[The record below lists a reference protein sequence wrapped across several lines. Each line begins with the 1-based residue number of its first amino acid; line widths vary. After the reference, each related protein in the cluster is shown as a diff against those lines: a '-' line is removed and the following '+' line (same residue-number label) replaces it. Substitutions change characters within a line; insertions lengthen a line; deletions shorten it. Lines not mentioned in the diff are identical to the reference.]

1 MDPAARIL
9 ILYHIIYQKKYR
21 PKLRLLTGENN
32 LLQRLRDLEQLQ
44 KFPPSQKAI
53 EKYENIDQL
62 LNKARLQANS
72 KIINIHTTKVQSSR
86 KVKLAQLRV
95 RLFDMLIKI
104 KETDINIKLKTVR
117 NLAKIIGRCWWLQ
130 MDPTNLLHLKTKI
143 N

>member
-53 EKYENIDQL
+53 EDYKKIDQFL
-62 LNKARLQANS
+62 TKSRLQANP
-72 KIINIHTTKVQSSR
+72 KIRNLCITKIQSFR
-86 KVKLAQLRV
+86 KVKFAQLRV
-95 RLFDMLIKI
+95 QQCDLIIKR
-104 KETDINIKLKTVR
+104 KETDTNIKLKTVIK
-117 NLAKIIGRCWWLQ
+117 LAKIIGRRWWLHL
-130 MDPTNLLHLKTKI
+130 DPTTLLHLKTTNK
-143 N
+143 